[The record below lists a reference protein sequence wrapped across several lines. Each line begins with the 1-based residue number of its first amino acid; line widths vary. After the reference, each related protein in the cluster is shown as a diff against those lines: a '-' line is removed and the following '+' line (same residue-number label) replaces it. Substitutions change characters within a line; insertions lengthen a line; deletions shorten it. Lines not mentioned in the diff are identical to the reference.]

1 MSQEKARRLGIWGKY
16 LSLWVALGIGAG
28 IGVGK
33 VFPQVSD
40 ILSGLAV
47 ANVSIPVAVCLFLMI
62 YPIMVQIEFSQVIK
76 AVRTPKPIIATLVA
90 NWAVKPF
97 TMVLFWSTPLRR
109 RE

>member
-1 MSQEKARRLGIWGKY
+1 
-16 LSLWVALGIGAG
+16 
-28 IGVGK
+28 
-33 VFPQVSD
+33 
-40 ILSGLAV
+40 
-47 ANVSIPVAVCLFLMI
+47 MI